1 MKPVPLAILLRLALA
16 LLPLAASLLLAW
28 LLAGPLSLGG
38 GEKDIVL
45 AIPLL
50 LFALVHLPLSLL
62 FWWRGVAIGRA
73 NRLAAGY
80 ALLALVLILLLWL
93 VLSWR

>member
-1 MKPVPLAILLRLALA
+1 MKQGPLAVLLRLALA
-16 LLPLAASLLLAW
+16 LLPLAASLLLAG

-38 GEKDIVL
+38 GEKDIFL

-50 LFALVHLPLSLL
+50 VLSLIHLALSLL

-73 NRLAAGY
+73 SRLAAGY
-80 ALLALVLILLLWL
+80 ALLALVLIWLLWV